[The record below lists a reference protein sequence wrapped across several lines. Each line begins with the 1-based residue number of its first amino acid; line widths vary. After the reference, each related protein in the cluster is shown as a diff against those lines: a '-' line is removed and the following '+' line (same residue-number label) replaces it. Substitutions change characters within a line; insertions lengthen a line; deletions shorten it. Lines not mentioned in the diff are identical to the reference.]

1 MEEIWKKINY
11 LHGRYEASSYGR
23 IRNSET
29 KHIKAQV
36 FDGHYYKFGYDYIY
50 EGNRYRGWYRVHKA
64 IAESFIPNPD
74 NKPTVNHIDGDTS
87 NNNVENL
94 EWADYKYQ
102 AEHATK
108 VLHRHIG
115 EDNYNAKY
123 TNAEIK
129 NIRFLYEIEKKT
141 IKEIADIYNE
151 RYGNIR
157 RIVRYERW
165 KYI

>member
-1 MEEIWKKINY
+1 MEEEWVSIAD
-11 LHGRYEASSYGR
+11 LHNRYEVSNFGR
-23 IRNSET
+23 IRNSVT

-36 FDGHYYKFGYDYIY
+36 FDGHYYKFGYDYVY
-50 EGNRYRGWYRVHKA
+50 NHKRFRGQYRVHKA
-64 IAESFIPNPD
+64 VAIAFIPNPD
-74 NKPTVNHIDGDTS
+74 NKPTINHINGDTS
-87 NNNVENL
+87 NNSVQNL

-102 AEHATK
+102 AEHASK
-108 VLHRHIG
+108 ILHRHIG

-123 TNAEIK
+123 TNADIK
-129 NIRFLYEIEKKT
+129 NMRFLYEVEKKT

-151 RYGNIR
+151 RYGDIR